1 MSSRLRAVARETVE
15 IAERGSY
22 RAPDGTE
29 VHLDVRPAVAAT
41 RLYLPEDELPGDAA
55 RAVPGDA
62 RLVTPGEVKPTIEV
76 TGESSLV
83 AARRLGGDVAVLV
96 FASARNPGGGFLNG
110 AQAQEESLARS
121 SALYPC
127 LRAAGE
133 FYAHHRARPE
143 LTYTDRVI
151 YSPAVPVFR
160 DDQGRLLTEAYP
172 VTFLT
177 SAAPNL
183 GAIRRNQPELAAE
196 VPAVLRR
203 RAARVLAV
211 AAAHGHRRIV
221 LGAWGCGVF
230 GNDPATV
237 AAAFADALR
246 RRPMAHVVFAVLG
259 PPANRAPFAAVFA
272 GG

>member
-1 MSSRLRAVARETVE
+1 MRAIAKDTVE

-22 RAPDGTE
+22 IDPGG
-29 VHLDVRPAVAAT
+29 HQVRIDAGPAIAGT
-41 RLYLPEDELPGDAA
+41 RLYLPEDPLPEGRSAGSN
-55 RAVPGDA
+55 R
-62 RLVTPGEVKPTIEV
+62 IEV
-76 TGESSLV
+76 TGESTLI
-83 AARRLGGDVAVLV
+83 AARRLGGDVAALV

-110 AQAQEESLARS
+110 AQAQEESLARA

-127 LRAAGE
+127 LRAAGD
-133 FYAHHRARPE
+133 FYAHHRAQTE

-160 DDQGRLLTEAYP
+160 DDKGTLLTEAYP

-183 GAIRRNQPELAAE
+183 GAIRRSQPHLAAD
-196 VPAVLRR
+196 VPAILHR
-203 RAARVLAV
+203 RAVRVLAV

-230 GNDPATV
+230 ANDPATV
-237 AAAFADALR
+237 AEAFRLALEQQ
-246 RRPMAHVVFAVLG
+246 PMDEVVFAVLG
-259 PPANRAPFAAVFA
+259 PNRDAFTRVF
-272 GG
+272 